1 MKKKILK
8 PIDQPAYL
16 KSSSALYLSQT
27 FWRILRNIMGKKS
40 WTFFYKLSQKIK
52 IRNKLQQLKEENLN
66 LKDNLNYPTK
76 TKEEKEIKKYSFYL
90 DRYKS
95 SKAYGDY
102 RFFLDETFYNLKNNI
117 NTILEIGISYGAGI
131 LSLKDYFHNSYLWGV
146 DIDRNTFLKDKQIVK
161 CEWVDQLKI
170 NSLQESAKKFNVKFD
185 LIIDDGW
192 HHPESQMNSLIAYL
206 PYLNFG
212 GLYIVEDIVHK
223 DYYTQFQ
230 KIKKVLE
237 EKNFKVEYKKFTA
250 EDRVDILGFLIIYR
264 KPQ

>member
-76 TKEEKEIKKYSFYL
+76 AKEEKEIKKYSYYL
-90 DRYKS
+90 ERYKS

-131 LSLKDYFHNSYLWGV
+131 LSLKDYFHNS
-146 DIDRNTFLKDKQIVK
+146 
-161 CEWVDQLKI
+161 
-170 NSLQESAKKFNVKFD
+170 
-185 LIIDDGW
+185 
-192 HHPESQMNSLIAYL
+192 
-206 PYLNFG
+206 
-212 GLYIVEDIVHK
+212 
-223 DYYTQFQ
+223 
-230 KIKKVLE
+230 
-237 EKNFKVEYKKFTA
+237 
-250 EDRVDILGFLIIYR
+250 
-264 KPQ
+264 